1 MHFSCIS
8 GFQLKQDFVD
18 KSRHLYDSE
27 PVVLESLQQV
37 NDWVYNA
44 TNGKMPEFLSSLP
57 PNVIV
62 MLINAVHFK
71 GTAFLQVDPQ
81 HRCAGVKVFAR
92 VFLIKFSLSL
102 TGEWVARFDPRF
114 TSRGVFYL
122 DDKNMIDV
130 EVMEDAKHTL
140 SLFIDNK
147 LDAQVR
153 HSAVAHSGWKS
164 RNK

>member
-1 MHFSCIS
+1 MCVCIFQCIS
-8 GFQLKQDFVD
+8 GFQLKQGFVD

-57 PNVIV
+57 PNLIV

-81 HRCAGVKVFAR
+81 RRCAGVKVFAR

-102 TGEWVARFDPRF
+102 KRRMGSSIWPTLHLQGCVLPR
-114 TSRGVFYL
+114 RQ
-122 DDKNMIDV
+122 
-130 EVMEDAKHTL
+130 KHDWCGSHGRCQTP
-140 SLFIDNK
+140 SEFIYW
-147 LDAQVR
+147 Q
-153 HSAVAHSGWKS
+153 
-164 RNK
+164 